1 MDTHE
6 RLPLQDFY
14 EFHKNH
20 KKLSPGLAKLTQE
33 IDWQTWSVWVAV
45 GPMPWFGGAA
55 CDRTV

>member
-33 IDWQTWSVWVAV
+33 IDWQT
-45 GPMPWFGGAA
+45 
-55 CDRTV
+55 